1 MDANLYNG
9 LCLAYIGD
17 AIYELYVR
25 KHILALGIT
34 KVNEL
39 HKKVICYTN
48 ALAQANAIH
57 YYLEK
62 ELLSE
67 EELAIFKRGRNSH
80 VHTKRKHV
88 DLSDY
93 LDATGFESLMGYLY
107 LNGEIKRLE
116 ELIDISLKL
125 I

>member
-1 MDANLYNG
+1 MYNG

-17 AIYELYVR
+17 AVYEIYVR
-25 KHILALGIT
+25 KNVLALGIT

-39 HKKVICYTN
+39 HKKVTSYTN
-48 ALAQANAIH
+48 ASAQAKTIH

-67 EELAIFKRGRNSH
+67 TELSIFKRGRNSH
-80 VHTKRKHV
+80 VHTIRKHV
-88 DLSDY
+88 DLASY
-93 LDATGFESLMGYLY
+93 LDATGFESLIGYLF
-107 LNGEIKRLE
+107 LNKEINRLE